1 MMFHALWKVSIKSR
15 ILKGVTSRSLLRL
28 SVAILVA
35 VITNQSVAF
44 SQQSQSNSPSD
55 RQWSVLF
62 HSHGAIPGESEWNWD
77 NVVALQNAARESGI
91 DAVILTEQLV
101 AEWTW
106 GPPVIRELWGYR
118 RRIPSI
124 KSYGIEEFFSKV
136 DEADKLVPDITLL
149 AGAEVSSYHYWT
161 GAPWTK
167 NLWMWNWQRNLL
179 VLGLSDPSAFGE
191 LPVLGL
197 RQSLLQSWRDVLW
210 LGILLALIVLFLYAL
225 NHLYYLRMLILLV
238 PIAMLIWTGPPPP
251 GPYSPYVDDAGSK
264 PYQTVIDT
272 VDAWGGLAIWSMV
285 ETIDHQV
292 YPWGGIHTEPHPE
305 VLIETSNYHGF
316 GVLYPDNRTA
326 QLPGHEWD
334 IALQSYLDGTRRN
347 PPWGWG
353 EQALHYPKQVIED
366 GKQVWH
372 NMTVLLAPDR
382 SRESLLE
389 AFRRGRGYAVH
400 GQKVGN
406 RLRLDLFVA
415 ISGAES
421 AGMGEWLNADSRP
434 TIKAIVGFTG
444 SDPQEV
450 TAQLIS
456 NGRVVKSMIS
466 VPPFELEW
474 VPAEEEM
481 ESRSF
486 VRLQVEGRG
495 HMLYSNPIF
504 FEYTPPP
511 DNGDSP

>member
-15 ILKGVTSRSLLRL
+15 FPKGVTSRSLLRL
-28 SVAILVA
+28 PIALLVTLSV
-35 VITNQSVAF
+35 NQSVAS
-44 SQQSQSNSPSD
+44 SQQSQFDDSAD
-55 RQWSVLF
+55 RQWAVLF
-62 HSHGAIPGESEWNWD
+62 HSHGAIPDSTGWNWD
-77 NVVALQNAARESGI
+77 NVVALQNAAREGGI
-91 DAVILTEQLV
+91 DAVIMTEQLA

-106 GPPVIRELWGYR
+106 GPPVIRKLWGYR
-118 RRIPSI
+118 RKIPSI
-124 KSYGIEEFFSKV
+124 KSYGIEEFFTKV
-136 DEADKLVPDITLL
+136 DEADKLVPDITLI
-149 AGAEVSSYHYWT
+149 AGAEVSVYHYWT

-197 RQSLLQSWRDVLW
+197 RQYLLQSGIDFVW

-225 NHLYYLRMLILLV
+225 NHLYYFRMLLFLV
-238 PIAMLIWTGPPPP
+238 PIVMLIWTGPPPP

-264 PYQTVIDT
+264 PYQAVIDT

-285 ETIDHQV
+285 EAFDHHV
-292 YPWGGIHTEPHPE
+292 KSWGGIHTEPHPE
-305 VLIETSNYHGF
+305 VLLETSNYHGF
-316 GVLYPDNRTA
+316 GVLYPDNRTV

-334 IALQSYLDGTRRN
+334 IALRSYLDGTRHN

-353 EQALHYPKQVIED
+353 EQALHYPKQVIEE
-366 GKQVWH
+366 GKQIWH
-372 NMTVLLAPDR
+372 NLTILLAPDR
-382 SRESLLE
+382 TKESLLD
-389 AFRRGRGYAVH
+389 AFHKGRGYAVH
-400 GQKVGN
+400 GQDLGR
-406 RLRLDLFVA
+406 RLRLEMFEA
-415 ISGAES
+415 FSGAKR
-421 AGMGEWLNADSRP
+421 AGMGEWLRTDSQP
-434 TIKAIVGFTG
+434 GIKVVVGFTG

-456 NGRVVKSMIS
+456 NGRIVKSITS
-466 VPPFELEW
+466 LPPFELEW
-474 VPAEEEM
+474 VPEEE
-481 ESRSF
+481 ELETRSF

-504 FEYTPPP
+504 IEYTPPR